1 MLKTVQ
7 HLHSL
12 TRIKLLLKPT
22 ASTVYS
28 ILTHFKGFWNI
39 ISNIPFLRN
48 SVKRYVLPTRSHL
61 IAAHPLT
68 RCTPHLQNWEAFSEL
83 SYYTRAPPPVA
94 DDCPSP
100 KVRKGKKDF
109 LIQKVLGKVLR
120 RKFTHDPQS
129 RNMMFTFFA

>member
-1 MLKTVQ
+1 MLKSVQ

-28 ILTHFKGFWNI
+28 MLTHFKGFWNI
-39 ISNIPFLRN
+39 INSISFLQN

-61 IAAHPLT
+61 IDSSPTYKVHTAPTKLGSLFH
-68 RCTPHLQNWEAFSEL
+68 R
-83 SYYTRAPPPVA
+83 SYYTRAPPPLA
-94 DDCPSP
+94 DACPTP
-100 KVRKGKKDF
+100 KVRKGKKGF

-120 RKFTHDPQS
+120 RKFTPGPQS
-129 RNMMFTFFA
+129 MNMMFTFFA

>member
-7 HLHSL
+7 HLRSL

-28 ILTHFKGFWNI
+28 MLTKGFWNI
-39 ISNIPFLRN
+39 INSIPFLRN

-61 IAAHPLT
+61 IDSSPTYKVYTVPTNLGSLFH
-68 RCTPHLQNWEAFSEL
+68 L
-83 SYYTRAPPPVA
+83 SYYTRAPPSLA
-94 DDCPSP
+94 DACPTP
-100 KVRKGKKDF
+100 KVRKGKKGF

-120 RKFTHDPQS
+120 RKFTPGPQS
-129 RNMMFTFFA
+129 MNVMFTFFA